1 MSRIPRRALLLALA
15 TSVAAVALTL
25 VVPRADAVSTRSFV
39 LDDAASLAAGEL
51 DGTAVHSDGSVTIG
65 VGTRRIG
72 LDDAAVAWSFT
83 RGNGSTFIGT
93 GNDGKIYRL
102 SGDDLSEF
110 AETGQLVVTALSFGG
125 GRLYAGTLPEARIYQ
140 VDGQGQTQDLARPDG
155 AEHVWDLAYH
165 DGTLFAATG
174 PEGKVFAI
182 DANGQAEV
190 YWDSD
195 AAHVMSLAIGD
206 DGSLYAGTS
215 DDAVVVRLRGPGRA
229 EVVHDFPGNEVTA
242 LTIRDGVLAVAAN
255 DFPSPPAAS
264 AGTKNKATG
273 GARPRPGKG
282 RLFRVDAEGRTER
295 VLAQD
300 TGHFTSVQI
309 AEDGTIYAG
318 AGAEGRVLRVSP
330 SDDTATWIDVDER
343 QVLAI
348 DMLGDDPLLL
358 TGDGAAVYRIVAQ
371 EPQAAT
377 WTSKVLDASFAAR
390 FGELTWRGQGQIQ
403 FQTRSG
409 NSEEP
414 NETWS
419 EWSAAMSQPGPI
431 RSASARYLQ
440 LRARFPRDPDAR
452 LLAVVAHYLPQNQR
466 ARISSVGLKQAKKA
480 TKSKNVARSVDD
492 PPVPSAKLKLA
503 WTVANPDADRIRYRL
518 RYRGESQPRW
528 RTILRE
534 DEELTATHYEWDT
547 AGLPDGHYIVEVE
560 ASDELANPL
569 PMTLRNRRASEPL
582 LIDNHPPRLENMRA
596 EGARVVGRA
605 VDGLGPIAK
614 LEVAIDGR
622 PFRPIFPA
630 DDLLDTRD
638 ERFDLDLSGLDPGE
652 HIVAVRAYDAGGN
665 SATAEVSLTR

>member
-1 MSRIPRRALLLALA
+1 MSRISRRALLLAVT
-15 TSVAAVALTL
+15 TSVAAVALAL
-25 VVPRADAVSTRSFV
+25 IAPRADAVSTRSFV
-39 LDDAASLAAGEL
+39 LDDAATLAAGEL

-72 LDDAAVAWSFT
+72 LDEAAVAWSFT
-83 RGNGSTFIGT
+83 RGSGSVFVGT

-102 SGDDLSEF
+102 SGDDVSEF
-110 AETGQLVVTALSFGG
+110 AETGQLVVTSLAFGG

-140 VDGQGQTQDLARPDG
+140 VDGQGQTQELARPDG

-182 DANGQAEV
+182 DASGQAEV

-195 AAHVMSLAIGD
+195 AAHIMSLAVGD

-229 EVVHDFPGNEVTA
+229 EVVYDFPGNEVTA

-255 DFPSPPAAS
+255 EFPAPPAATT
-264 AGTKNKATG
+264 GTKNKATG

-282 RLFRVDAEGRTER
+282 RLYRVDGDGRTER
-295 VLAQD
+295 ILSQD
-300 TGHFTSVQI
+300 DGHFTSVQI

-318 AGAEGRVLRVSP
+318 AGKDGRVHRVSP
-330 SDDTATWIDVDER
+330 TGDSATWIDVDER

-348 DMLGDDPLLL
+348 DMVGNDPLLL
-358 TGDGAAVYRIVAQ
+358 TGDGAAIYRIVAQ
-371 EPQAAT
+371 EAQTAT
-377 WTSKVLDASFAAR
+377 WTSKVLDATFAAR
-390 FGELTWRGQGQIQ
+390 FGELTWRGRGAIQ

-419 EWSAAMSQPGPI
+419 EWSAAMAQPGPI

-440 LRARFPRDPDAR
+440 IRARFPRDPNAR

-466 ARISSVGLKQAKKA
+466 ARISSVGRAQAKKA
-480 TKSKNVARSVDD
+480 TKSKTVTRSVDD
-492 PPVPSAKLKLA
+492 PPVPSAKLKLEWA
-503 WTVANPDADRIRYRL
+503 VTNPDGDRMRYRL
-518 RYRGESQPRW
+518 RYRAESQTRW
-528 RTILRE
+528 RTVLRE
-534 DEELTATHYEWDT
+534 DEELTSTNYQWDT
-547 AGLPDGHYIVEVE
+547 GGLPDGYYVVEVE
-560 ASDELANPL
+560 ASDELSNPGAVA
-569 PMTLRNRRASEPL
+569 LRNRRASEPL
-582 LIDNHPPRLENMRA
+582 LIDNHPPRIESIRA
-596 EGARVVGRA
+596 QGDHVVGRV

-622 PFRPIFPA
+622 EFRPFFPA

-638 ERFDLDLSGLDPGE
+638 EGFDLDLSGLDPGE

-665 SATAEVSLTR
+665 SVTAEVTLTR